1 MNPQRL
7 GSDLPSRIVSH
18 QPLVAFAVL
27 MDDDRRPTHIGMADQ
42 SCLDLSQ
49 LDPVS
54 TNLHLEVVTPQK
66 LDLAIRH
73 PPAQITCLV
82 HPTTRFTAKGVRK
95 KSLGRQPG
103 PIEIT

>member
-1 MNPQRL
+1 
-7 GSDLPSRIVSH
+7 
-18 QPLVAFAVL
+18 
-27 MDDDRRPTHIGMADQ
+27 THIGMADQ

-103 PIEIT
+103 PIEITSRHSVPSDINLSRHSHRRHFKFLT